1 MIKKILLLLLVL
13 LPIAKNEAEAVTVNG
28 IDYLFNKKTNT
39 AEVQA
44 YNYSGDIV
52 IPETVVYNNVTY
64 TVTSI
69 GIGAFYNATGLTSV
83 SIPNTV
89 TAIKSAN
96 SCGTFFGC
104 TSLTSIIIP
113 SSVTTIGDYAF
124 GKCTGLTSIVIPNSV
139 TSIEGSSLGGTFSGC
154 TGLTSVIIGNSVESI
169 GERAFYGC
177 RNLTEIIIPN
187 SVTSIGA
194 SSFSGCSGLTN
205 LVLGNAVTSIGAYAF
220 CGCQSLETVT
230 IPDSVTTI
238 GNEAFSSCSN
248 LTSVIIGKSITT
260 INYAFGD
267 CNNITSVEF
276 HCKEI
281 GSWFSEKA
289 SLSNVVIGDEVESIG
304 ERAFNNCQ
312 NLTTIS
318 ISNSV
323 TSIGDNAFEGCVG
336 FDSFV
341 LPNNVTSIGRYA
353 FYDCSNLASIVI
365 PNSTTSLGSYAF
377 YRCTGLELVTIGN
390 SVSSIDEY
398 TFYGCNS
405 LSSITIGSSVSGIGK
420 GAFLN
425 CSEMASIS
433 LPNSVTSI
441 GESAFY
447 KCSNLSSVTMSNSL
461 TSLGK
466 GAFEN
471 CNSLTSI
478 TIPDP
483 VTCIEENTFS
493 GCSSLA
499 SVSIGNQVTSIG
511 TKAFYSCES
520 LTSINLPNTVTSIG
534 TYAFYGSGLTSVIIP
549 NGITTIETG
558 TFDHCKDLD
567 YVSIGNSVE
576 SIGQDAF
583 NGCKSLT
590 SVNIPISVVSIGF
603 RAFDEC
609 SNLFSIVIP
618 NSVSSIGGSAFADC
632 SSLTSVSIGNN
643 VTSIE
648 TNVFAGCQSL
658 TSVVFGNSLETIGR
672 DAFNG
677 CKNLASVTL
686 PSSIKNIEY
695 EAFLY
700 CLGLKDF
707 YCLAEDVPNTHASV
721 FWKTYV
727 NQLASQMTVHVP
739 AGCIDKYRSVAPWSN
754 FQNWAEIEGDVV
766 ASVELKLT
774 AEEKDGL
781 VTLRSNSVPGDLG
794 YRITRTDAN
803 GVNAYFDGKG
813 NYYPDNVEYVDNPPA
828 AGTYTYSLEMDY
840 LDATGVRQ
848 KARANEVTVTVDEA
862 QPEEEIAQ
870 EYGFITGRIECDKNP
885 PVGGLK
891 IKFSDDV
898 TVNAR
903 GTIFTRQRIPAGK
916 TLTMTVSGDNTHS
929 YEPAT
934 VQVKAGL
941 NTVAIQ
947 GTWREEYQ
955 PVESDYDLAYCY
967 DLNIVAIGG
976 ELHARFTVKNMG
988 DYPWEGDVY
997 IEAKKHESLFSEWF
1011 LDKPVYTGKAHIDE
1025 VPTGKYGA
1033 HAYVELDVVIEGL
1046 VLKEDTKFKFNF
1058 KSNGR
1063 WKRDGI
1069 NDKIMEKPLTF
1080 LDNDPSVQFPIEKMV
1095 PSNSQRNK
1103 RWDKRT
1109 IEEFSC
1115 LMLGLSSIT
1124 PGMEGIIGDFSNYQY
1139 RNKMVAFAKEFTGK
1153 NDETQAIRTL
1163 FNWLSEVIEEK
1174 TVLELL
1180 NEITPLNGASLTFDV
1195 VMDLKNIILP
1205 EKSIFQKLKKDF
1217 IVKASDIKEAKNML
1231 GNIASVAQA
1240 ITCYDKFECIMH
1252 CASALYGLCGD
1263 VYTPLGSI
1271 MYTYMTAGR
1280 TLINAAKQL
1289 QAIVHD
1295 SELPDR
1301 LLANRSRNKPKDGVH
1316 EDHVKSY
1323 NTTCDFKVIVQTDGF
1338 WGSTVNFKKEK
1349 YRRQVK
1355 DIVVKASNTDFTTT
1369 FLFDLQYQ
1377 DDGIMLKLK
1386 DTNYVILPSGIQP
1399 VIGEGQGGGANL
1411 TKFYLEIQWSNDHVT
1426 VIPLNVSSN
1435 GLDIKCGDRG
1445 PIFDAE
1451 GMKTSLYTITLTT
1464 TTGKDN
1470 MADELYLGDN
1480 EDRQ

>member
-1 MIKKILLLLLVL
+1 MIRKIILLLFVFLS
-13 LPIAKNEAEAVTVNG
+13 IAKNEADAVTVNG
-28 IDYLFNKKTNT
+28 INYWFDKNTNT
-39 AEVQA
+39 AEVRD
-44 YNYSGDIV
+44 YNYSGDII
-52 IPETVVYNNVTY
+52 IPETVIYNNITY

-69 GIGAFYNATGLTSV
+69 GSGAFYNDTELTSV

-96 SCGTFFGC
+96 SNGTFYGC

-113 SSVTTIGDYAF
+113 SSVTSIGDYAF
-124 GKCTGLTSIVIPNSV
+124 GKCTGLKSIVIPNSV

-154 TGLTSVIIGNSVESI
+154 TGLTSVTIGNSVESI
-169 GERAFYGC
+169 GENAFNGC
-177 RNLTEIIIPN
+177 SNLTDITIPN
-187 SVTSIGA
+187 SVKSIGV
-194 SSFSGCSGLTN
+194 SSFAACSDLTT
-205 LVLGNAVTSIGAYAF
+205 VAFGNAVTSIGAYAF
-220 CGCQSLETVT
+220 SGCLSLESIT
-230 IPDSVTTI
+230 IPNSVTTI
-238 GNEAFSSCSN
+238 GNEAFKGCRN
-248 LTSVIIGKSITT
+248 LTSVIIGKSVTT
-260 INYAFGD
+260 INSAFAD
-267 CNNITSVEF
+267 CDNITSVEF

-281 GSWFSEKA
+281 GSWFLDKA
-289 SLSNVVIGDEVESIG
+289 SLSNVLIGDEVESIG
-304 ERAFNNCQ
+304 ALAFRNCQ

-323 TSIGDNAFEGCVG
+323 TNIGNNAFEGCVG
-336 FDSFV
+336 FESFII
-341 LPNNVTSIGRYA
+341 PDNVTSIGCYA
-353 FYDCSNLASIVI
+353 FSDCSNLASIII
-365 PNSTTSLGSYAF
+365 PNSVTSLGSHAF

-390 SVSSIDEY
+390 SVSSIEEY
-398 TFYGCNS
+398 TFYGCNN

-420 GAFLN
+420 GAFLS
-425 CSEMASIS
+425 CSEISSIS
-433 LPNSVTSI
+433 LPNSITNI

-447 KCSNLSSVTMSNSL
+447 KCTNLSSSSMSNSL

-466 GAFEN
+466 GAFEG

-483 VTCIEENTFS
+483 VTCIEEKTFY

-499 SVSIGNQVTSIG
+499 SVSIGNMLTSIG
-511 TKAFYSCES
+511 TRAFYSCES
-520 LTSINLPNTVTSIG
+520 LTSIIIPNTVTSIG
-534 TYAFYGSGLTSVIIP
+534 AYAFNGSGLTSVIIP
-549 NGITTIETG
+549 NRITTIEEG
-558 TFDHCKDLD
+558 TFSRCKDLD
-567 YVSIGNSVE
+567 YVAIGNSVE
-576 SIGQDAF
+576 SIGMDAFNRCNSLTSINIPVSVVSIGFRAFSGCSNLLSINIPNSVSSIGGSAFNDCNSLTSVSIGNNVTSLETNVFSGCQNLTSVIFGKSLQTIGQDAF

-590 SVNIPISVVSIGF
+590 SV
-603 RAFDEC
+603 
-609 SNLFSIVIP
+609 
-618 NSVSSIGGSAFADC
+618 
-632 SSLTSVSIGNN
+632 
-643 VTSIE
+643 
-648 TNVFAGCQSL
+648 
-658 TSVVFGNSLETIGR
+658 
-672 DAFNG
+672 
-677 CKNLASVTL
+677 TL
-686 PSSIKNIEY
+686 PESIKEIKY
-695 EAFLY
+695 EAFLN

-727 NQLASQMTVHVP
+727 NQLVSQMTVHVP
-739 AGCIDKYRSVAPWSN
+739 AGCIDKYKAVAPWSSFN
-754 FQNWAEIEGDVV
+754 NWAEIEGDVV

-774 AEEKDGL
+774 AEEKNGL

-803 GVNAYFDGKG
+803 GVKAYFDGKG
-813 NYYPDNVEYVDNPPA
+813 DYYPDNVEFVDNPPA
-828 AGTYTYSLEMDY
+828 AGTFTYSLEMDY
-840 LDATGVRQ
+840 LDATGEMQ
-848 KARANEVTVTVDEA
+848 KAGTNEVTVTIDEPL
-862 QPEEEIAQ
+862 PEEEIAQ
-870 EYGFITGRIECDKNP
+870 EYGFITGRIVCDKNP

-916 TLTMTVSGDNTHS
+916 TLTMTVSGDNVHT

-967 DLNIVAIGG
+967 DLDVVAIGG
-976 ELHARFTVKNMG
+976 ELHAKFTVKNRG
-988 DYPWEGDVY
+988 DYPWEGDVFV
-997 IEAKKHESLFSEWF
+997 EAKKNESLFSEWF

-1025 VPTGKYGA
+1025 LPTGKYGA
-1033 HAYVELDVVIEGL
+1033 QDYVELDVVIESL
-1046 VLKEDTKFKFNF
+1046 VLKEDTKFKINF

-1063 WKRDGI
+1063 WKREGI
-1069 NDKIMEKPLTF
+1069 SDEIMEKPLTF
-1080 LDNDPSVQFPIEKMV
+1080 LDDNLSEQFPIEKMV

-1109 IEEFSC
+1109 CEEFSC

-1153 NDETQAIRTL
+1153 NDEKEAIRTL
-1163 FNWLSEVIEEK
+1163 FNWLSEVMKEK
-1174 TVLELL
+1174 DALEVL
-1180 NEITPLNGASLTFDV
+1180 NEISPLNGASLTFDV

-1217 IVKASDIKEAKNML
+1217 IVKASDIKEANAML

-1240 ITCYDKFECIMH
+1240 VTCYDKFECIMH

-1263 VYTPLGSI
+1263 IYTPLGSI

-1289 QAIVHD
+1289 QTIVHD

-1316 EDHVKSY
+1316 EDPVKSY
-1323 NTTCDFKVIVQTDGF
+1323 NTTCDFKVVVQTDGF

-1349 YRRQVK
+1349 YRRQVR
-1355 DIVVKASNTDFTTT
+1355 DIVVKASNTDFTST

-1386 DTNYVILPSGIQP
+1386 DTNYVILPAGIQP
-1399 VIGEGQGGGANL
+1399 VIGEGQGGGSNL
-1411 TKFYLEIQWSNDHVT
+1411 TKFYMEIQWSNEHVT

-1445 PIFDAE
+1445 PVFDGE
-1451 GMKTSLYTITLTT
+1451 NMKPSLYTITLTT

-1470 MADELYLGDN
+1470 MADELYLGTN
-1480 EDRQ
+1480 ENRQ